1 MSPREVAVGVLRCD
15 AVELTQRAM
24 MLNADAPL
32 LGLAG
37 RSLAAGLLA
46 RYAPSGKAATAALEE
61 ALDYFCK
68 LDLGPWQTQ
77 RGHRKAE
84 LALALGTGLVQLAA
98 EGAA

>member
-1 MSPREVAVGVLRCD
+1 MSPREVVVNALRCD

-24 MLNADAPL
+24 ILNADAPL

-46 RYAPSGKAATAALEE
+46 RYAPEGKAAAVALEE
-61 ALDYFCK
+61 ALDYFCG

-77 RGHRKAE
+77 RGQRKAE
-84 LALALGTGLVQLAA
+84 LALAVGTGLVQLAA
-98 EGAA
+98 WGGR

>member
-1 MSPREVAVGVLRCD
+1 MSPREVVVNALRCD

-24 MLNADAPL
+24 ILNADAPL

-46 RYAPSGKAATAALEE
+46 RYAPEGKAAAVALEE
-61 ALDYFCK
+61 ALDYFCG

-77 RGHRKAE
+77 RGQRKAE
-84 LALALGTGLVQLAA
+84 LALAVGTWLVQLAA
-98 EGAA
+98 EGGR

>member
-1 MSPREVAVGVLRCD
+1 MGLLRCD

-32 LGLAG
+32 L
-37 RSLAAGLLA
+37 A
-46 RYAPSGKAATAALEE
+46 RYAPEAKAATAALEE

-98 EGAA
+98 EGGR